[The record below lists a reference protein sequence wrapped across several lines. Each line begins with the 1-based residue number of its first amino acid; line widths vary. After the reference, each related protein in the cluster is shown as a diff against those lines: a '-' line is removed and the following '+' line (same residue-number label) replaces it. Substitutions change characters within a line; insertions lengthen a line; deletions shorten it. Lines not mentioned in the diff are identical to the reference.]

1 MACKNGST
9 EVNFLTSYA
18 GRTETSAQYLLQL
31 THFTCGNKQMCLNN
45 ADGLPVVS
53 NLNLQQVGAIQP
65 LGNGTYCCDVRC
77 ICDLTYQ
84 QICGS
89 SCCPNYCLQTE
100 KCVATVCVPVLST
113 DPVTLTPNGASV
125 TPVRISC
132 RCNTTNT
139 CSIDVSFMLE
149 QTAAT
154 AAANPSVED
163 GRKK

>member
-9 EVNFLTSYA
+9 EVNFLTPYPAVAA
-18 GRTETSAQYLLQL
+18 GTDSYLLQL
-31 THFTCGNKQMCLNN
+31 THYTCGNKQMCLNN

-53 NLNLQQVGAIQP
+53 NLTLQQVGAIQA
-65 LGNGTYCCDVRC
+65 LGGGTYCCDVRC

-100 KCVATVCVPVLST
+100 KCVATVCVPVTSDT
-113 DPVTLTPNGASV
+113 AATLTANGALV

-139 CSIDVSFMLE
+139 VSIDVSFSIE
-149 QTAAT
+149 QA
-154 AAANPSVED
+154 AAANNGGE
-163 GRKK
+163 

>member
-9 EVNFLTSYA
+9 EVNFLTPYPAADPQS
-18 GRTETSAQYLLQL
+18 YLLRL
-31 THFTCGNKQMCLNN
+31 THYTCGNKQMCLNN

-53 NLNLQQVGAIQP
+53 NLSLQQVGEIQS
-65 LGNGTYCCDVRC
+65 LGNDTYCVDVRC

-84 QICGS
+84 QISGN

-100 KCVATVCVPVLST
+100 KCVVTICVPVLSS
-113 DPVTLTPNGASV
+113 DAVTLTSNGASV
-125 TPVRISC
+125 MPLRVSC

-139 CSIDVSFMLE
+139 VSIDVSFSVA

-154 AAANPSVED
+154 VTEN
-163 GRKK
+163 RKAK